1 MFCTECGGQL
11 DAAGRCRSCTD
22 RGFVVQPQEA
32 SATPGGSVI
41 FGSESDQVGVAP
53 QMSAKVKA
61 ASRDATAAFKTFA
74 TNPVGGLPAAF
85 ANLGPARAVGVGIVF
100 GVVSILCVFI
110 GIYIALPSF
119 SKPDIGDSIKFMVFG
134 AVPFLSLLAAAAA
147 TRKVFGGKGR
157 YQGDCFIAGAALL
170 PFGFLIL
177 LTSLLGIANLEI
189 AVLLFVFALCYGIL
203 MLYTGITRIS
213 LVSESRAAFA
223 VPVMI
228 IVSFWF
234 TKIIFGAVL
243 PSFLPS
249 PGRMFPFGG

>member
-1 MFCTECGGQL
+1 METQI
-11 DAAGRCRSCTD
+11 AG
-22 RGFVVQPQEA
+22 
-32 SATPGGSVI
+32 
-41 FGSESDQVGVAP
+41 AP
-53 QMSAKVKA
+53 HVTAKVKA

-74 TNPVGGLPAAF
+74 MNPVGGLPAAF
-85 ANLGPARAVGVGIVF
+85 ANLGPTRAVGVGLVF
-100 GVVSILCVFI
+100 AVVSILCVFI
-110 GIYIALPSF
+110 GIYITLPSF
-119 SKPDIGDSIKFMVFG
+119 AKPDVGDSIKFLVFG
-134 AVPFLSLLAAAAA
+134 AVPFLSLLAASGA
-147 TRKVFGGKGR
+147 TRKIFGGKGN

-189 AVLLFVFALCYGIL
+189 AVLLVVFALCYGIM

-213 LVSESRAAFA
+213 QVSESRAAFA

-228 IVSFWF
+228 VVSFWF

-249 PGRMFPFGG
+249 PGRLFPFGG

>member
-1 MFCTECGGQL
+1 MFCTECGGPV
-11 DAAGRCRSCTD
+11 DTSGECSSCTAQT
-22 RGFVVQPQEA
+22 FVVQPQPAPA
-32 SATPGGSVI
+32 SGPL
-41 FGSESDQVGVAP
+41 FGSLETPVSGAP

-85 ANLGPARAVGVGIVF
+85 ANLGPNRAVGVGVVF
-100 GVVSILCVFI
+100 AVVSILCVFT
-110 GIYIALPSF
+110 GIYIALPAF
-119 SKPDIGDSIKFMVFG
+119 SKPDIGDSIKFLVFG
-134 AVPFLSLLAAAAA
+134 AVPFLCLLAAAGA
-147 TRKVFGGKGR
+147 TRKVFGGKGN

-177 LTSLLGIANLEI
+177 VTSLLGIANLEI
-189 AVLLFVFALCYGIL
+189 AVLLVVFALCYGIM

-228 IVSFWF
+228 IVSFWL

-249 PGRMFPFGG
+249 PGRLFPFGA

>member
-11 DAAGRCRSCTD
+11 DASGNCRSCTGQ
-22 RGFVVQPQEA
+22 GFAVQPQTA
-32 SATPGGSVI
+32 SATSGALFGTVENQIGG
-41 FGSESDQVGVAP
+41 AP

-85 ANLGPARAVGVGIVF
+85 DNLGPARAVGVGVVF
-100 GVVSILCVFI
+100 AVVSIFSMFI
-110 GIYIALPSF
+110 GIYIALPAF
-119 SKPDIGDSIKFMVFG
+119 SKPDIGDSIKFMFFG
-134 AVPFLSLLAAAAA
+134 TVPFLSLLAAAAA
-147 TRKVFGGKGR
+147 TRKIFGGKGS
-157 YQGDCFIAGAALL
+157 YHGDCFIAGAALL
-170 PFGFLIL
+170 PFGLLIL

-189 AVLLFVFALCYGIL
+189 AILLFVFALCYGIL

-213 LVSESRAAFA
+213 QISESRAAFA
-223 VPVMI
+223 VPIMI
-228 IVSFWF
+228 IVSFWL

-249 PGRMFPFGG
+249 PGRLFPFGG